1 MSEYAIHRE
10 GPRARVA
17 LPEKLTATEVPEL
30 QVALKAEIAAG
41 VTEVIIDMSATTLI
55 DSMGIG
61 LLIATSNSLVASQGR
76 IQLDSVVPD
85 IFNLLRS
92 MRLVERLHVTA
103 VGKGSSHG

>member
-17 LPEKLTATEVPEL
+17 LAEKLTATEVPGL
-30 QVALKAEIAAG
+30 QAALKAEIAAG
-41 VTEVIIDMSATTLI
+41 VTEVTIDMSATTLI

-61 LLIATSNSLVASQGR
+61 LLIATSNSLTASQGR
-76 IQLDSVVPD
+76 IQMNNVAPD

-103 VGKGSSHG
+103 VEKGSSHG

>member
-17 LPEKLTATEVPEL
+17 LEQKLTATEVPEL
-30 QVALKAEIAAG
+30 QEALKAEIAAG
-41 VTEVIIDMSATTLI
+41 VTEVTIDMSATALI

-61 LLIATSNSLVASQGR
+61 LLIAISNSLGANQGR
-76 IQLDSVVPD
+76 IEVKNVVPD
-85 IFNLLRS
+85 IYNLLRS

-103 VGKGSSHG
+103 VEKDSSHG